1 MKTGFLFAGQGS
13 QHVGMGADFYEE
25 YPAFREIFDLLPEQ
39 QKNTAFQG
47 PMEELAATVNT
58 QPIMVAFAAGVD
70 RLLAAEGIRPAMAAG
85 LSLGEYSALCSAG
98 VFTPEQAVKLVSRR
112 AEAMAA
118 AAEGVDCLMAAV
130 MGADRE
136 TVERCCRDAED
147 RGLAQICNLNCPGQI
162 VIGGDKAAVEKACSM
177 ATAAGAGRCIP
188 LKVSGPFHTAYMEP
202 AGRAL
207 AELFRNTEFSN
218 ADFPVIFNCLG
229 RAAEEGENVA
239 ELLVRQVSSR
249 VLFEDTIRY
258 MAEHGVDTI
267 IEIGPGKALSSFVRK
282 TAKNIEVMNIDTAA
296 DFRRVT
302 AILKG
307 EDRK

>member
-1 MKTGFLFAGQGS
+1 MFAGQGS

-47 PMEELAATVNT
+47 PAAELASTVNT

-70 RLLAAEGIRPAMAAG
+70 RLLAAEGIRPELAAG

-118 AAEGVDCLMAAV
+118 AAEGIDCLMAAV
-130 MGADRE
+130 LGADRE
-136 TVERCCRDAED
+136 TVERCCRDAGD

-162 VIGGDKAAVEKACSM
+162 VIGGDKAAVERACSL
-177 ATAAGAGRCIP
+177 ATASGAGRCIP
-188 LKVSGPFHTAYMEP
+188 LQVSGPFHTSYMEP
-202 AGRAL
+202 AGRTLEA
-207 AELFRNTEFSN
+207 LFRDTDFGN

-229 RAAEEGENVA
+229 RPAAAGEKTA
-239 ELLVRQVSSR
+239 ALLVRQVSNR

-258 MAEHGVDTI
+258 MAEHGIDTI
-267 IEIGPGKALSSFVRK
+267 VEIGPGKALSAFVRK
-282 TAKNIEVMNIDTAA
+282 TAKNIKVMSIDTTA
-296 DFRRVT
+296 DFRRVVD
-302 AILKG
+302 ILKG
-307 EDRK
+307 DGRK